1 MEDTLVMNK
10 KRLLRGLCVSLSFF
24 SALFLTLELIAT
36 SSSDYKSMV
45 DGVFGVNNSAA
56 GGGTATYKFP
66 SEYESTTELYT
77 HR

>member
-1 MEDTLVMNK
+1 MNK

-56 GGGTATYKFP
+56 GGGGQLLISSQANMKVQQNFILTGNK
-66 SEYESTTELYT
+66 
-77 HR
+77 

>member
-1 MEDTLVMNK
+1 MNK

-56 GGGTATYKFP
+56 GGGQLLISSQANMKVQQNFILTGNK
-66 SEYESTTELYT
+66 
-77 HR
+77 